1 MRIINRLNDLSQLLP
16 KAFENN
22 FSIDLFEFPDFGTS
36 GHLPGTFR
44 AVKLSCKKPSITTMQ
59 PPVRKTALTIIYAVT
74 LSIAITLSSF
84 QSRAFTAPDFNL
96 ITESAT
102 LYQAI
107 DPNEHELPPYDLFNR
122 ALTGYQLLEKAKKL
136 STKGVLT
143 LIDFRRSANE
153 KRLWVID
160 LVHKKILFHTLTA
173 HGRNTGDVFARNFSN
188 TPNSNQS
195 SLGFYVTGKTYIGK
209 HGISLK
215 LHGVENGINDKAEA
229 RAIVMH
235 GATYVSESY
244 IKQYGRLGR
253 SFGCPAIPMA
263 LHKKIITEIAEGT
276 CLFIFYPDPT
286 YVSRTK
292 FKDGLSMSL

>member
-1 MRIINRLNDLSQLLP
+1 M
-16 KAFENN
+16 
-22 FSIDLFEFPDFGTS
+22 SICSNSIFLGTS
-36 GHLPGTFR
+36 FLMSGTFR
-44 AVKLSCKKPSITTMQ
+44 RMKLSSIKQSLAIMQ
-59 PPVRKTALTIIYAVT
+59 PPVRKTALRTIYAGA
-74 LSIAITLSSF
+74 LSIIIILSSF
-84 QSRAFTAPDFNL
+84 QSRAFTPDFNL
-96 ITESAT
+96 ITEATT

-107 DPNEHELPPYDLFNR
+107 DPNDHELPPYDLFNR
-122 ALTGYQLLEKAKKL
+122 AITGYQLLENAQKL
-136 STKGVLT
+136 STKGILT

-160 LVHKKILFHTLTA
+160 LIQKKILFHTLTA

-188 TPNSNQS
+188 IPNSNQS

-215 LHGVENGINDKAEA
+215 LHGVENGINDKAES

-235 GATYVSESY
+235 GAAYVSESY

-292 FKDGLSMSL
+292 LKDLSGSL